1 MGGPTVQVNLE
12 GEGAL
17 YQRLYRG
24 LREAMLDGRLPA
36 GARLP
41 STRTLATDL
50 RLSRNCVLM
59 AFDQLLAEGYVRG
72 RVGAGTFVSATLP
85 DTALTAWSAP
95 ASAPVSTPPLRL
107 SAHARRVMSM
117 SRLPPPGPVGRGLRY
132 DFRYGLPAVEHFPH
146 ETWRRLLARRAR
158 ATSIRTLW
166 YGPAV
171 GFAPLREAIAAH
183 LRAARGVKA
192 IADQVV
198 VVNGSQQALD
208 LTARLLIDEGD
219 RVVVEEPSYEAA
231 RQIFQ
236 AAGARLLPCRVDE
249 AGLDVARL
257 PEKARLA
264 YVTPSHQFPTGSVLS
279 LPRRLELLRW
289 AERTGAH
296 VLEDDYDSEFHYEG
310 RPLAAVQG
318 LDRSGRVL
326 YVGTFSKVLFPS
338 LRIGYLV
345 VPPALVRPLAAIR
358 WLTDCHSPN
367 FEQEVLADFLTE
379 GHFDRHLR
387 RSRARNASLR
397 TALLEAFGESFGDR
411 VEITGANGGIH
422 MVAWLRGVPASD
434 LPDLRARAAE
444 RGVGVYPVAP
454 YYLRAPREAGLLV
467 GYGSLNER
475 EIRAGVRV
483 LAEVVRERPRRSR
496 RVNPRAAPPGGR

>member
-1 MGGPTVQVNLE
+1 LQVSLD

-24 LREAMLDGRLPA
+24 LRASMLDGRLPA

-41 STRTLATDL
+41 STRVLAADL
-50 RLSRNCVLM
+50 GLSRNCVLM
-59 AFDQLLAEGYVRG
+59 AFDQLFSEGYVEG

-95 ASAPVSTPPLRL
+95 TTAPAAAPPSRL
-107 SAHARRVMSM
+107 SAHARRVLSM
-117 SRLPPPGPVGRGLRY
+117 SRLPPPAPATRGLRY

-146 ETWRRLLARRAR
+146 EIWRRLLARRAR

-171 GFAPLREAIAAH
+171 GFAPLREAIARH
-183 LRAARGVKA
+183 LRAARGVVA
-192 IADQVV
+192 TADQVI

-208 LTARLLIDEGD
+208 LTARLLIDQGD
-219 RVVVEEPSYEAA
+219 LVVVEEPSYDAA

-236 AAGARLLPCRVDE
+236 AAGARLLPRPVDE
-249 AGLDVARL
+249 AGLDVSRL
-257 PEKARLA
+257 PRGAKVRLA
-264 YVTPSHQFPTGSVLS
+264 YVTPSHQFPTGAVLS
-279 LPRRLELLRW
+279 LARRLELLRW

-345 VPPALVRPLAAIR
+345 VPISLVPALSAIR
-358 WLTDCHSPN
+358 WLIDCHSPN
-367 FEQEVLADFLTE
+367 FEQEVLADFIVE
-379 GHFDRHLR
+379 GHFERHLR

-397 TALLEAFGESFGDR
+397 SALLEAFEESFGDR
-411 VEITGANGGIH
+411 VEITGANAGIH
-422 MVAWLRGVPASD
+422 MVAWLRGIPASD
-434 LPDLRARAAE
+434 LPRVRARAAE

-454 YYLRAPREAGLLV
+454 YYVRPPQEAGLLI

-475 EIRAGVRV
+475 EVRAGVRI
-483 LAEVVRERPRRSR
+483 LAEVLRDLP
-496 RVNPRAAPPGGR
+496 

>member
-1 MGGPTVQVNLE
+1 VQVSLE

-24 LREAMLDGRLPA
+24 LRGAMLDGRLPA
-36 GARLP
+36 GSRLP
-41 STRTLATDL
+41 STRTLAADL

-59 AFDQLLAEGYVRG
+59 AFDQLFSEGYVEG

-85 DTALTAWSAP
+85 DRALRPWNGPATTLPPAP
-95 ASAPVSTPPLRL
+95 PPRL

-117 SRLPPPGPVGRGLRY
+117 SRFPPAWGGDRALRY

-171 GFAPLREAIAAH
+171 GFGPLREAIAAH
-183 LRAARGVKA
+183 LRAARGLVA
-192 IADQVV
+192 TADQVV

-208 LTARLLIDEGD
+208 LATRLLVDRGD
-219 RVVVEEPSYEAA
+219 RVVIEEPSYDAA
-231 RQIFQ
+231 RRIFQ
-236 AAGARLLPCRVDE
+236 AAGARLLPVAVDD
-249 AGLDVARL
+249 AGLDVSRL
-257 PEKARLA
+257 PRGGRVRLA
-264 YVTPSHQFPTGSVLS
+264 YVTPSHQFPTGAVLS
-279 LPRRLELLRW
+279 LARRLELLRW

-345 VPPALVRPLAAIR
+345 VPPSLVPALAAIR
-358 WLTDCHSPN
+358 WLTDCHTPN
-367 FEQEVLADFLTE
+367 FEQEVLADFITE
-379 GHFDRHLR
+379 GHFERHLR

-397 TALLEAFGESFGDR
+397 GALIEAFDECFGDR
-411 VEITGANGGIH
+411 VEITGAHAGIH
-422 MVAWLRGVPASD
+422 VVAWLRGILAQD
-434 LPDLRARAAE
+434 LPALRARATK
-444 RGVGVYPVAP
+444 RGVGVYAVEP
-454 YYLRAPREAGLLV
+454 YYLRPPREAGLLI
-467 GYGSLNER
+467 GHGSLDER
-475 EIRAGVRV
+475 EIRAGVRI
-483 LAEVVRERPRRSR
+483 LAEVLKDSRP
-496 RVNPRAAPPGGR
+496 

>member
-1 MGGPTVQVNLE
+1 VQVSLE

-24 LREAMLDGRLPA
+24 LRGAILDGRLPT

-41 STRTLATDL
+41 STRTLAADL

-59 AFDQLLAEGYVRG
+59 AFDQLLSEGYVEG
-72 RVGAGTFVSATLP
+72 RVGAGTYISATLP

-95 ASAPVSTPPLRL
+95 ATLPAATAAHRL
-107 SAHARRVMSM
+107 SAHARRVLSM
-117 SRLPPPGPVGRGLRY
+117 SRLPPPMPAARGLRY

-171 GFAPLREAIAAH
+171 GFGPLREAIAAH
-183 LRAARGVKA
+183 LRAARGVVA
-192 IADQVV
+192 TADQVV

-208 LTARLLIDEGD
+208 LTARLLIDKGD

-236 AAGARLLPCRVDE
+236 AAGARLLPRRVDE

-257 PEKARLA
+257 PRSGKVRLA
-264 YVTPSHQFPTGSVLS
+264 YVTPSHQFPTGAVLS
-279 LPRRLELLRW
+279 LARRLELLRW
-289 AERTGAH
+289 AERMGAH

-345 VPPALVRPLAAIR
+345 VPPSLVPALAAIR

-367 FEQEVLADFLTE
+367 FEQEVLADFIVE
-379 GHFDRHLR
+379 GHFERHLR
-387 RSRARNASLR
+387 RSRARNARLR
-397 TALLEAFGESFGDR
+397 DALLEAFHDSFGDR
-411 VEITGANGGIH
+411 VKITGANGGIH

-434 LPDLRARAAE
+434 LPALRARAAE
-444 RGVGVYPVAP
+444 RGVGVYPVEP
-454 YYLRAPREAGLLV
+454 YYVRPPQEAGLLI

-475 EIRAGVRV
+475 EIRAGVRI
-483 LAEVVRERPRRSR
+483 LAEVLRESR
-496 RVNPRAAPPGGR
+496 QGE

>member
-1 MGGPTVQVNLE
+1 VQLTLE

-24 LREAMLDGRLPA
+24 LRGAMLDGRLPA
-36 GARLP
+36 GSRLP
-41 STRTLATDL
+41 STRTLAADL

-59 AFDQLLAEGYVRG
+59 AFDQLLSEGYVEG

-95 ASAPVSTPPLRL
+95 ASTPSTPQPLRL
-107 SAHARRVMSM
+107 SARARRILAM
-117 SRLPPPGPVGRGLRY
+117 SRLPPPAPTGRGLRY

-158 ATSIRTLW
+158 AISIRTLW

-171 GFAPLREAIAAH
+171 GFAPLREAIATH
-183 LRAARGVKA
+183 LRAARGVVA
-192 IADQVV
+192 TADQVV
-198 VVNGSQQALD
+198 VVSGSQQALD

-219 RVVVEEPSYEAA
+219 RVVVEEPSYESA
-231 RQIFQ
+231 RQIFL
-236 AAGARLLPCRVDE
+236 AAGARLLPRPVDE
-249 AGLDVARL
+249 SGLDVARL
-257 PEKARLA
+257 PSRVRLA
-264 YVTPSHQFPTGSVLS
+264 YVTPSHQFPTGAVLS
-279 LPRRLELLRW
+279 LGRRLELLRW
-289 AERTGAH
+289 AEKTGAY

-345 VPPALVRPLAAIR
+345 VPRPLVPALAAVR
-358 WLTDCHSPN
+358 WLADCHSPN
-367 FEQEVLADFLTE
+367 FEQEVLADFMAE
-379 GHFDRHLR
+379 GHFERHLR
-387 RSRARNASLR
+387 RSRARNARLR
-397 TALLEAFGESFGDR
+397 SALLEAFQESFGDQA
-411 VEITGANGGIH
+411 EITGANAGIH

-444 RGVGVYPVAP
+444 RGVGVYSVEP
-454 YYLRAPREAGLLV
+454 YYVRPPKEAGLLV

-483 LAEVVRERPRRSR
+483 LAEVVRDRRRGTRSR
-496 RVNPRAAPPGGR
+496 

>member
-1 MGGPTVQVNLE
+1 MSLE

-24 LREAMLDGRLPA
+24 LRGAMLEGRLPA

-41 STRTLATDL
+41 STRTLAADL

-59 AFDQLLAEGYVRG
+59 AFDQLVAEGYVEG
-72 RVGAGTFVSATLP
+72 RVGAGTFVKATLP

-95 ASAPVSTPPLRL
+95 AAAPGTTLPPRL

-117 SRLPPPGPVGRGLRY
+117 SRLPPPAPARRGLRY

-171 GFAPLREAIAAH
+171 GFGPLREAIATH
-183 LRAARGVKA
+183 LRCARGVVA
-192 IADQVV
+192 TAAQVV

-208 LTARLLIDEGD
+208 LTARLLIDKGD

-231 RQIFQ
+231 RQIFV
-236 AAGARLLPCRVDE
+236 AAGARLLPRQVDG
-249 AGLDVARL
+249 AGLDVTRL
-257 PEKARLA
+257 PRKARLA
-264 YVTPSHQFPTGSVLS
+264 YVTPSHQFPTGAVLS
-279 LPRRLELLRW
+279 LSRRLELLRW

-296 VLEDDYDSEFHYEG
+296 ILEDDYDSEFHYEG

-345 VPPALVRPLAAIR
+345 VPPSLVPALAAVR

-367 FEQEVLADFLTE
+367 FEQEVLADFITE
-379 GHFDRHLR
+379 GHFERHLR

-397 TALLEAFGESFGDR
+397 NALLEAFQESFGDR
-411 VEITGANGGIH
+411 VLITGANGGIH
-422 MVAWLRGVPASD
+422 MVAWLRGVPASE
-434 LPDLRARAAE
+434 LPELRARAAR
-444 RGVGVYPVAP
+444 RGVGVYPVEP
-454 YYLRAPREAGLLV
+454 YYMRPPGEAGLLV

-475 EIRAGVRV
+475 EIRSGVRI
-483 LAEVVRERPRRSR
+483 LAEVVRDLP
-496 RVNPRAAPPGGR
+496 

>member
-1 MGGPTVQVNLE
+1 VQVSLE

-24 LREAMLDGRLPA
+24 LRGAMLEGRLPA

-41 STRTLATDL
+41 STRTLAADL

-59 AFDQLLAEGYVRG
+59 AFDQLVAEGYVEG

-95 ASAPVSTPPLRL
+95 RAAPGVTLPLRL

-117 SRLPPPGPVGRGLRY
+117 SRLPPPAPARPGLRY

-171 GFAPLREAIAAH
+171 GFASLREAIATH
-183 LRAARGVKA
+183 LRAARGVVA
-192 IADQVV
+192 TADQVV
-198 VVNGSQQALD
+198 VVSGSQQALD
-208 LTARLLIDEGD
+208 LTARLLIDKGD
-219 RVVVEEPSYEAA
+219 HVVVEEPSYEAA
-231 RQIFQ
+231 RQIFL
-236 AAGARLLPCRVDE
+236 AAGARLLPRPVDE
-249 AGLDVARL
+249 SGLDMTKL
-257 PEKARLA
+257 PRKARLA
-264 YVTPSHQFPTGSVLS
+264 YVTPSHQFPTGAVLS
-279 LPRRLELLRW
+279 LARRLELLRW

-296 VLEDDYDSEFHYEG
+296 LLEDDYDSEFHYEG
-310 RPLAAVQG
+310 RPVAAVQG

-345 VPPALVRPLAAIR
+345 VPPSLVPALAAVR

-367 FEQEVLADFLTE
+367 FEQEVLADFITE

-397 TALLEAFGESFGDR
+397 NALLEAFQESFGDR
-411 VEITGANGGIH
+411 VLITGANGGIH
-422 MVAWLRGVPASD
+422 IVAWLRGVPASD
-434 LPDLRARAAE
+434 LPELRARAAG
-444 RGVGVYPVAP
+444 RGVGVYPVEP
-454 YYLRAPREAGLLV
+454 YYMRPPSEAGLLV
-467 GYGSLNER
+467 GYGSLDER
-475 EIRAGVRV
+475 EIRAGIRI
-483 LAEVVRERPRRSR
+483 LAEVLRDLP
-496 RVNPRAAPPGGR
+496 

>member
-1 MGGPTVQVNLE
+1 LQVSLE

-24 LREAMLDGRLPA
+24 LRGAILAGRLPA

-41 STRTLATDL
+41 STRALASEL

-59 AFDQLLAEGYVRG
+59 AFDQLFAEGYVEG

-85 DTALTAWSAP
+85 DRALRPWNAP
-95 ASAPVSTPPLRL
+95 TTTSVAAPPPPRL
-107 SAHARRVMSM
+107 SAHARRIMAM
-117 SRLPPPGPVGRGLRY
+117 SRLPPPAPAGRSLRY

-171 GFAPLREAIAAH
+171 GYAPLREAIATH
-183 LRAARGVKA
+183 LRAARGLIA
-192 IADQVV
+192 TADQVV

-208 LTARLLIDEGD
+208 LAARLLIDEGD

-236 AAGARLLPCRVDE
+236 AAGARLRPCPVDE

-257 PEKARLA
+257 PRGGRVRLA
-264 YVTPSHQFPTGSVLS
+264 YVTPSHQFPTGAVLS

-296 VLEDDYDSEFHYEG
+296 VLEDDYDSEFHYDG
-310 RPLAAVQG
+310 RPIAAVQS
-318 LDRSGRVL
+318 LDRSGRVV

-338 LRIGYLV
+338 LRLGYMV
-345 VPPALVRPLAAIR
+345 VPRSLVPALAAIR

-367 FEQEVLADFLTE
+367 FEQEVLSDFMTE
-379 GHFDRHLR
+379 GHFERHLR

-397 TALLEAFGESFGDR
+397 DAFLAAFHELFGDR
-411 VEITGANGGIH
+411 VVITGANAGIH
-422 MVAWLRGVPASD
+422 MVAWLRGVPASH
-434 LPDLRARAAE
+434 LPELRKRAAK
-444 RGVGVYPVAP
+444 RGVGVYPVGP
-454 YYLRAPREAGLLV
+454 YYLRPPREAGLLV

-475 EIRAGVRV
+475 DIRAGVRI
-483 LAEVVRERPRRSR
+483 LAEVLRESEPRE
-496 RVNPRAAPPGGR
+496 